1 MVEGSVAVTVPADGR
16 SSAGW
21 SVRVA
26 AVGRTRA
33 GERVLDGFDLTVAVG
48 EIVAIVGP
56 SGCGAT
62 TALRVIAGLERA
74 DTGTVSIADGLSTA
88 AVFAHTAVPRF
99 GRVGEAVAIV
109 SRRAGHPDPD
119 ARARELCG
127 LLGLSD
133 PEAATHRLARG
144 DRRRVLLAR
153 ALASEARILL
163 LDDPLDGL
171 QNYERAVLRDRLV
184 EHLRDRRITAVW
196 VTRET
201 SEAAAVADR
210 IAVMV
215 RGRIAAS
222 GSPEDLF
229 RHMGDPAVAAVLGP
243 VSTVP
248 GIVEDVTVDV
258 WGQDVPLA
266 EAGPDGHCEV
276 IVRPDQVVLVGP
288 TEPGVDAVVQE
299 TRFLSNMRL
308 TQVRA
313 QDGSVVQIEHSVEDR
328 VAPQAP
334 VRIALAT
341 SAVTVRPLG

>member
-1 MVEGSVAVTVPADGR
+1 MVVDSAALTVPSDGPSGAGEIIRLDGVTR
-16 SSAGW
+16 S
-21 SVRVA
+21 
-26 AVGRTRA
+26 RA
-33 GERVLDGFDLTVAVG
+33 GERVLDGFDLAVAAG
-48 EIVAIVGP
+48 EIVAIVGR

-74 DTGTVSIADGLSTA
+74 DTGTLSIVDDHPVV
-88 AVFAHTAVPRF
+88 AVFAHAAVPRF
-99 GRVGEAVAIV
+99 GRVGDAVASM
-109 SRRAGHPDPD
+109 SRRAGHPDAD
-119 ARARELCG
+119 AHARELCA
-127 LLGLSD
+127 LVGLSNPD
-133 PEAATHRLARG
+133 AATHRLARG

-153 ALASEARILL
+153 ALASGARVLL

-171 QNYERAVLRDRLV
+171 QTYERAILRDRLT
-184 EHLRDRRITAVW
+184 EHLRDRRITTVW

-201 SEAAAVADR
+201 TEAAAVADR

-222 GSPEDLF
+222 GRPEELF
-229 RHMGDPAVAAVLGP
+229 RHMGDPAVASVLGP

-276 IVRPDQVVLVGP
+276 IVRPDQVVLVGA

-299 TRFLSNMRL
+299 TTFLGNMRL

-313 QDGSVVQIEHSVEDR
+313 QDGSLVQIEHSVEDR
-328 VAPQAP
+328 VSPQAP

-341 SAVTVRPLG
+341 SAVAVRPLG

>member
-74 DTGTVSIADGLSTA
+74 DT
-88 AVFAHTAVPRF
+88 
-99 GRVGEAVAIV
+99 VAIV

-299 TRFLSNMRL
+299 TRFLGNMRL